1 MRGGSARERRRIGL
15 KERGPMRAAFV
26 RSLCNS
32 DEFGNA
38 GGEVVRRMRRIASDG
53 CGDLVVRQVPGS
65 NLTVGG
71 SEVAC
76 GLR

>member
-1 MRGGSARERRRIGL
+1 
-15 KERGPMRAAFV
+15 MRAAFV

-32 DEFGNA
+32 DEIVNS
-38 GGEVVRRMRRIASDG
+38 GGGGASWIRRMACDG
-53 CGDLVVRQVPGS
+53 RGDLVVRQAPGS
-65 NLTVGG
+65 DLMVGG